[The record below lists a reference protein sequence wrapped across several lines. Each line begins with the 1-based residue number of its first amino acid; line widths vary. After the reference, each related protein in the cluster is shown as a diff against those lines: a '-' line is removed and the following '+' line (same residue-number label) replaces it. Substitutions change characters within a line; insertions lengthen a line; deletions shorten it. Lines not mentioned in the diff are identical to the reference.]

1 MQDSARNSLNEW
13 FKKAAKHETKFLTQF
28 HITDSILTHGK
39 LKVGEKNT
47 SLLMLKQ
54 EEVQNKRAIHVKLTA
69 LNNNNN
75 FLFLT
80 KEITIRMH

>member
-39 LKVGEKNT
+39 LKVDEKNT
-47 SLLMLKQ
+47 SLLMLKH
-54 EEVQNKRAIHVKLTA
+54 EEVQKQESDTRKIDGLK
-69 LNNNNN
+69 
-75 FLFLT
+75 
-80 KEITIRMH
+80 

>member
-1 MQDSARNSLNEW
+1 MQDSAGNSLNEW
-13 FKKAAKHETKFLTQF
+13 FKKAAKHETKFLTQL

-39 LKVGEKNT
+39 LKVDEKNT
-47 SLLMLKQ
+47 SLLMLKH

-75 FLFLT
+75 FF
-80 KEITIRMH
+80 IFD

>member
-39 LKVGEKNT
+39 LKVDEKNT
-47 SLLMLKQ
+47 SLLTLKH
-54 EEVQNKRAIHVKLTA
+54 EEVQKQESDTRKIDGLK
-69 LNNNNN
+69 
-75 FLFLT
+75 
-80 KEITIRMH
+80 